1 MQVTAKLV
9 KLVLILGLVAS
20 SSACGE
26 FTREG
31 RSPAILVVRSLLVAR
46 GDTPDDLVGNL
57 LSDVQVLRT
66 EPTPCTETSPCP
78 TIFNDVG
85 EVSLSIV
92 LKDQGTPGIGSAPS
106 LLNTVTITR
115 YHVDYR
121 RTDGR
126 NAPGVDIPW
135 PFDSGLT
142 FTVGNDGIAT
152 MGFEIVR
159 HNAKQEA
166 PLKALVSNGNIISTI
181 ARVTFYGHDQA
192 GNDVSAYADVGVDF
206 GNFADPD

>member
-121 RTDGR
+121 RTD
-126 NAPGVDIPW
+126 
-135 PFDSGLT
+135 
-142 FTVGNDGIAT
+142 
-152 MGFEIVR
+152 
-159 HNAKQEA
+159 
-166 PLKALVSNGNIISTI
+166 
-181 ARVTFYGHDQA
+181 
-192 GNDVSAYADVGVDF
+192 
-206 GNFADPD
+206 